1 MSKTTTEVRK
11 GGVSLF
17 GLLFVAFIT
26 LKLSGAVSWPWIW
39 VLAPLWI
46 PYALALGLV
55 FTALLVVILGVLLS

>member
-1 MSKTTTEVRK
+1 MSKTTTEVLN

-17 GLLFVAFIT
+17 SLLFVAFIT

-46 PYALALGLV
+46 PYALAIGLV